1 MQEVWPTE
9 DIARSFGRV
18 LRAHR
23 TAKLFSQER
32 LAHEAGIDRTYVG
45 LLERGLRQPTIAT
58 LFLLC
63 AAMEVE
69 PMNLIKETQ
78 DLLQQSQP
86 PSGPMQV

>member
-45 LLERGLRQPTIAT
+45 LLERGCDSP
-58 LFLLC
+58 
-63 AAMEVE
+63 
-69 PMNLIKETQ
+69 P
-78 DLLQQSQP
+78 SQP
-86 PSGPMQV
+86 CFSCAQRWRSSR